1 MTPVTLTF
9 ALSDEVALA
18 DLSTFLLRVV
28 EKEEDLYVFGELV
41 VYLVHY
47 EVEVMVVDRRAPRR
61 SSLKGTRLDNA
72 NLKLR
77 LTVLV
82 LWGAWSGRK
91 IAEKGVKLTNCLKI

>member
-18 DLSTFLLRVV
+18 DLSTFLLRGV
-28 EKEEDLYVFGELV
+28 EKDEDLNVFGELV
-41 VYLVHY
+41 VDLVHY
-47 EVEVMVVDRRAPRR
+47 EVEMMVVDRRASRR
-61 SSLKGTRLDNA
+61 PSLEGTRLDNA

-91 IAEKGVKLTNCLKI
+91 IAEKGVKLEIA

>member
-18 DLSTFLLRVV
+18 DLSTFVLRVV

-41 VYLVHY
+41 VDLVHY
-47 EVEVMVVDRRAPRR
+47 EVEVMVVDRRASRG
-61 SSLKGTRLDNA
+61 SSLEGTRLDHA

-82 LWGAWSGRK
+82 LWGA
-91 IAEKGVKLTNCLKI
+91 